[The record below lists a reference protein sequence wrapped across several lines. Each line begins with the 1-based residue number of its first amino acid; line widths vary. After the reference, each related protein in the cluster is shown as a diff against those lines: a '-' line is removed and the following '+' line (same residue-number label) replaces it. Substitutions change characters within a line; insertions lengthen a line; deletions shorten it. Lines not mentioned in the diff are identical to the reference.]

1 MGFQLPANV
10 GGVCEVFKRQ
20 KIKADMEQAKK
31 TAWRNVRDWVLAQ
44 MAFIEAGNA
53 TLQEAFL
60 PYLTNKEGQT
70 LYQVYVSGRL
80 LLAD

>member
-10 GGVCEVFKRQ
+10 DGVCEVFKRQ

-70 LYQVYVSGRL
+70 LYQVYISGQL
-80 LLAD
+80 LLE

>member
-10 GGVCEVFKRQ
+10 DGVCEVFKRQ

-70 LYQVYVSGRL
+70 LYQVYISGQL
-80 LLAD
+80 VLE